1 MAVQLPLTVSQLV
14 LWLNLTISA
23 TSFESLNPDTFLY
36 TTFPCTNCS
45 STSKV
50 LLLPMVVLW
59 SSHTCMQSKPRFW
72 GPSQYF
78 QLQQTE
84 LSTTLAN
91 IVGDG
96 VVPTFFAA
104 VGAILPFAAFQVRPL
119 NQVYCWLFNRH
130 ILLICLK
137 SKQMTSHQLGV
148 SETMSFC

>member
-1 MAVQLPLTVSQLV
+1 MELSYLQS
-14 LWLNLTISA
+14 
-23 TSFESLNPDTFLY
+23 NPD
-36 TTFPCTNCS
+36 
-45 STSKV
+45 
-50 LLLPMVVLW
+50 
-59 SSHTCMQSKPRFW
+59 
-72 GPSQYF
+72 SQYF

-104 VGAILPFAAFQVRPL
+104 LGAILPFAAFQVRPL
-119 NQVYCWLFNRH
+119 IQVYCWLFNRH

-148 SETMSFC
+148 SETLSFLKNILSFSKKFLDFFWKLFELDQMNWTFSVIPRFFRVDKLLSWQFFCAKSIEFGTFWRKILF